1 MLRWRLRFDS
11 CLYRDIFGTKQLGA
25 IHGYILTAWAAA
37 GLVGPFI
44 SSTVYEATQ
53 SYTLTLYIFAGMFV
67 VALLIS
73 LLIRV
78 DIKKINR
85 EAKNEENSEL
95 AMEN

>member
-1 MLRWRLRFDS
+1 MG
-11 CLYRDIFGTKQLGA
+11 DIFGTKQLGA

-37 GLVGPFI
+37 GLVGPYI

-67 VALLIS
+67 MALLIS

-78 DIKKINR
+78 DIKKIKR
-85 EAKNEENSEL
+85 TAKNEGEPKLAIEN
-95 AMEN
+95 